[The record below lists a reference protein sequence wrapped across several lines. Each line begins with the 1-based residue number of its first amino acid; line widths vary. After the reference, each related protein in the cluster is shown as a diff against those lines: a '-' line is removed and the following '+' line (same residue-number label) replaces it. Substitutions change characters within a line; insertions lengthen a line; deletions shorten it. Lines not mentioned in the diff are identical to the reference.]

1 MIEIDVGYSL
11 DRRGK
16 VEWSEVV
23 RSLEWNEN
31 KKKNYVAP
39 VPAAPEKQ
47 KTLI

>member
-23 RSLEWNEN
+23 RSLEWNE
-31 KKKNYVAP
+31 KQENYVAP